1 MSIHEALQYR
11 TLDEV
16 AECFDGVP
24 TALYQ
29 KLWSLMPDKPAE
41 PDGPAQEWP
50 EPDSP
55 DRALVSR
62 HWHQFTTEEQ
72 ATLNE
77 LARRNDRGG

>member
-1 MSIHEALQYR
+1 MTYHEALRYR

-16 AECFDGVP
+16 AECWEGVP

-29 KLWSLMPDKPAE
+29 KLWALLPEKPAE

-55 DRALVSR
+55 DRALVVR
-62 HWHQFTTEEQ
+62 YWNRFTADEQ
-72 ATLNE
+72 ALLNE
-77 LARRNDRGG
+77 LARRNEP